1 MMASLIE
8 HGIRSPAVLHA
19 MAGVPREEFVLE
31 EDREHAYA
39 DRALPIDAPGQ
50 TISQPLMVAAVV
62 EALEL
67 HAGDRALD
75 VGTGSGYQAA
85 VMAACG
91 AHVVSIERV
100 SSLARSAAERLR
112 RLDFDVEVVEG
123 DGTLGVPERAPF
135 DAIAVGAAAPRL
147 PVALARQLVEGGRL
161 VVPIT
166 DGTDGEQLTRLR
178 LVGGRWVDRIAR
190 PVPLR
195 AADRRRR
202 VSGSGAGLTALGDRR
217 ARRNPEHPDPRRTA
231 RTLHGLRRRI
241 AERRRQHDPDLLVS
255 RRAVELGSRER
266 HRVLIDAVR
275 PVRVAGAG
283 DADPQPELAQIE
295 LVASWG
301 AERVGV
307 EVSPRRRGGA
317 GRRSC
322 SSIGRESS
330 IPLRL
335 ACRPREVFDKGV
347 P

>member
-31 EDREHAYA
+31 EDRARAYA

-67 HAGDRALD
+67 HAGDSALD

-91 AHVVSIERV
+91 AHVVSIERF
-100 SSLARSAAERLR
+100 SSLAQSAAERLR

-178 LVGGRWVDRIAR
+178 LVGGRWVTESLGPCRF
-190 PVPLR
+190 VPLIG
-195 AADRRRR
+195 AD
-202 VSGSGAGLTALGDRR
+202 GYQ
-217 ARRNPEHPDPRRTA
+217 EPDP
-231 RTLHGLRRRI
+231 G
-241 AERRRQHDPDLLVS
+241 
-255 RRAVELGSRER
+255 
-266 HRVLIDAVR
+266 
-275 PVRVAGAG
+275 
-283 DADPQPELAQIE
+283 
-295 LVASWG
+295 
-301 AERVGV
+301 
-307 EVSPRRRGGA
+307 
-317 GRRSC
+317 
-322 SSIGRESS
+322 
-330 IPLRL
+330 
-335 ACRPREVFDKGV
+335 
-347 P
+347 